1 MTDKVFSDQMGNS
14 VQFNEPIQSIVSLVP
29 SQTELLFDLGVGHLV
44 KGVTKFCV
52 HPADKVRNVIKVGG
66 TKRFRFD
73 MIDNIAPD
81 LIIGNK
87 EENYK
92 DGIDKLQEKYPV
104 WMSDIYTLQDARDM
118 IDQLSKLMS
127 CQHRGRQLISNI
139 NHEFSALQKVT
150 KKRVLYFIWND
161 PYMVASKNTF
171 IDHMLTT
178 LGLVNVA
185 PEDRYPAL
193 NATQIK
199 ELNPDLILL
208 SSEPF
213 PFKAKHSEK
222 LLSICPSSE
231 IRIVNGEMFSWYGS
245 RLKKAPAYFNSLDL

>member
-1 MTDKVFSDQMGNS
+1 MAGKVFTDQMGNS
-14 VQFNEPIQSIVSLVP
+14 VQINEPIQAIVSLVP

-44 KGVTKFCV
+44 KGITKFCV
-52 HPADKVRNVIKVGG
+52 HPANRVHHVIKVGG

-73 MIDNIAPD
+73 VIDKIAPD

-92 DGIDKLQEKYPV
+92 EGIDKLKDKYPV
-104 WMSDIYTLQDARDM
+104 WMSDIYSLQDALDM

-171 IDHMLTT
+171 IDHILTT
-178 LGLVNVA
+178 MGLVNVA
-185 PEDRYPAL
+185 PGDRYPAL
-193 NATQIK
+193 NATQVK
-199 ELNPDLILL
+199 ELNPDLMLL
-208 SSEPF
+208 SSEPY
-213 PFKAKHSEK
+213 PFKAKHSEA
-222 LLSICPSSE
+222 LLSICPNAQ
-231 IRIVNGEMFSWYGS
+231 IRIVDGEMFSWYGS
-245 RLKKAPAYFNSLDL
+245 RLQKAPAYFNSLHL